1 MAAAGLYDPGFEHD
15 ACGVGFVADL
25 SGRPSHDVVSR
36 ALNVLRHLEHRG
48 AQGGDPGTGDG
59 AGILTQLPD
68 EFFRAVCGL
77 DLPGPGCYAAGLA
90 FISAERSSV
99 TRAVE
104 TLAAAEGLNVLGWRE
119 VPHDVAYCGAGA
131 RAVLPGLVQVFVAGA
146 NGESGLELERMAF
159 CLRKRA
165 EHQGGVYFASLSART
180 IVYKGMLSAP
190 QLEPFFPD
198 LSDPRYGSALA
209 LVHSRFSTNTF
220 PSWPLAHPYRYVAHN
235 GEINTIRGNRNW
247 MRAREAMLVSDL
259 IPASRD
265 GAKGIERLFPVLD
278 ETGSDSASF
287 DECLELLTLGGRSL
301 PHAVLMMIPEPWEN
315 HEEMTPERRAFYQF
329 HAALMEP
336 WDGPAL
342 IAFTDG
348 SVIGAV
354 LDRNGLRPG
363 RYWVTS
369 DDLVVLASEVGVL
382 DIDAATVVRKGRLQP
397 GRIFLADTA
406 AGRIV
411 EDEEVKAALA
421 AEHPYEAWLHAGL
434 VHLDD
439 LPDRALPQRDEAAPG
454 SDLVALQRM
463 HGYTEEELRVI
474 LAPMAR
480 TGAEPIGSMGTDTPL
495 AVLSDRPRGVFD
507 YFTQLFAQVTNPP
520 LDAIREELVTS
531 LGTITGP
538 EQNLLVP
545 IPASCRQIVLP
556 YPVISD
562 QDLAKIVHINDG
574 GNLPGLASHV
584 VDGRYDPRG
593 GGPALRARLAEICA
607 EVSAAIDSGTRLIIL
622 SDRTNLASPAQA
634 AHPTASMSHRRA
646 LDRIDV
652 TSMPVAGGGAS
663 LIPIPSLLL
672 TGAVHHHLIREKS
685 RTRAGLVLEAGD
697 VRECHHVALLIGYG
711 AAAVNPYLAI
721 ESVRD
726 LARRGVLQAVSEN
739 KAEANLL
746 KALGKGLLK
755 IMSKMGVSTVAS
767 YTGAQIF
774 EAIGLGAEVIETCF
788 AGTTSRL
795 SGVGFDALA
804 AEIGQ
809 RASLAL
815 ADGAGMEH
823 RRLATGG
830 EYQWRRDGEPHLFGP
845 EAVFK
850 LQHATR
856 SRRYEIFKEYTSLVD
871 DQSRRLMTLRGLLR
885 VRGVDDGTDAPSS
898 APGNEVE
905 SVSSIVRRFATGA
918 MSYGSISAEA
928 HETLAIAMNRLGA
941 RSNTGEGGEDPDRF
955 TPERD
960 GDSRRSAVKQVASGR
975 FGVTSEYLVNADD
988 LQIKMAQGAKPGEGG
1003 QLPGH
1008 KVYPWIA
1015 RTRYSTPGVG
1025 LISPPPHHDIYSIED
1040 LAQLIHDLKNANPA
1054 ARVHVKLV
1062 AEVGVGTVAAGV
1074 SKAHADVVLIS
1085 GHDGGTGAAPLTS
1098 IKHAGA
1104 PWELGL
1110 AETQQT
1116 LLRNKL
1122 RDRIV
1127 VQVDGQLK
1135 TGRDVIIAALLGA
1148 EEFGFASAPLV
1159 VSGCVM
1165 MRVCHLDTCPVG
1177 VATQNPELRARFTGK
1192 PEFVV
1197 NFFEFIAEEVREYLA
1212 RLGFRTLDEIVG
1224 RVDLLDAAL
1233 AVEHWKASGLDL
1245 SPMLHAPPLPE
1256 GAVTRRVTTQDH
1268 GLDRALDNTLIQ
1280 LAEGALE
1287 EGRPVRLELPIRNVN
1302 RTVGT
1307 MLGYEVTRRW
1317 GGEGL
1322 PEGTIDISFSG
1333 SAGQSFGAFLPRGI
1347 TLRLDGDAN
1356 DYLGKG
1362 LSGGRLVVRPHAAA
1376 PFAAEEQVIAGNVI
1390 AYGATGGEIF
1400 LRGLVGERFCVRNS
1414 GALAVAE
1421 GTGDHGCEYMT
1432 GGRVVILGPVGRNFA
1447 AGMSGGIAYVLDL
1460 PEIRVNVEMVDLDP
1474 LDGADVEFLRDVVER
1489 HHDLTGSAVAARLL
1503 ADWDP
1508 GRFTKVMPKDYKRV
1522 LSAASRAEREGRDVN
1537 EAVMAAAHG

>member
-25 SGRPSHDVVSR
+25 SGRPGHGVVSR
-36 ALNVLRHLEHRG
+36 ALNVLCHLEHRG

-68 EFFRAVCGL
+68 EFFRAVCGFP
-77 DLPGPGCYAAGLA
+77 LPGPGCYAAGLA
-90 FISAERSSV
+90 FISAERSGV

-104 TLAAAEGLNVLGWRE
+104 TLAAAEGLNVLGWRD
-119 VPHDVAYCGAGA
+119 VPHDVTCCGAGA
-131 RAVLPGLVQVFVAGA
+131 REVLPELVQVFVAGT

-165 EHQGGVYFASLSART
+165 EHSTGVYFASLSART

-198 LSDPRYGSALA
+198 LSDSRYGSALA

-247 MRAREAMLVSDL
+247 MRAREAMLASDL

-265 GAKGIERLFPVLD
+265 GGQGIERLFPVLE

-287 DECLELLTLGGRSL
+287 DECLELLHMGGRSL

-315 HEEMTPERRAFYQF
+315 HEEMTAERRAFYQF

-369 DDLVVLASEVGVL
+369 DGLVVLSSEVGVS
-382 DIDAATVVRKGRLQP
+382 DIDPATVIRKGRLQP

-411 EDEEVKAALA
+411 EDEEVKAALS

-439 LPDRALPQRDEAAPG
+439 LPDL
-454 SDLVALQRM
+454 SDLPDLDPVPSPPTTRTPTPARTPDLVTSQRM

-495 AVLSDRPRGVFD
+495 AVLSDRPRLVFD

-538 EQNLLVP
+538 EQNLLLP

-562 QDLAKIVHINDG
+562 QDLAKIVHINDA

-593 GGPALRARLAEICA
+593 GGESLRARLAQICA
-607 EVSAAIDSGTRLIIL
+607 EVSAAIASGARLIIL
-622 SDRTNLASPAQA
+622 SDRTNPASHTLSA
-634 AHPTASMSHRRA
+634 R
-646 LDRIDV
+646 LV
-652 TSMPVAGGGAS
+652 
-663 LIPIPSLLL
+663 PIPSLLL

-685 RTRAGLVLEAGD
+685 RTRAGLMVQAGD

-726 LARRGVLQAVSEN
+726 LARRGVLDGVTEK

-746 KALGKGLLK
+746 KAFGKGLLK

-774 EAIGLGAEVIETCF
+774 EAIGLGPEVIETCF

-795 SGVGFDALA
+795 SGAGFDALA
-804 AEIGQ
+804 AEIEQ
-809 RASLAL
+809 RTSRAVSSGSGL
-815 ADGAGMEH
+815 DY
-823 RRLATGG
+823 RRLEGGG
-830 EYQWRRDGEPHLFGP
+830 EYQWRRDGEPHLFSP

-856 SRRYEIFKEYTSLVD
+856 SRRYEIFREYTSLVD

-885 VRGVDDGTDAPSS
+885 IRGVDDGTDAPPSV
-898 APGNEVE
+898 PENEVE
-905 SVSSIVRRFATGA
+905 SVPSIVRRFATGA

-955 TPERD
+955 TPARN

-1015 RTRYSTPGVG
+1015 KTRYSTPGVG

-1127 VQVDGQLK
+1127 VQADGQLK

-1245 SPMLHAPPLPE
+1245 SPVLYAPPLPE
-1256 GAVTRRVTTQDH
+1256 GAATRCLTTQDH
-1268 GLDRALDNTLIQ
+1268 GLDKALDNTLIQ

-1322 PEGTIDISFSG
+1322 PQGTIDISFSG

-1362 LSGGRLVVRPHAAA
+1362 LSGGRLVVRPPAAA

-1390 AYGATGGEIF
+1390 GYGATGGEIF

-1432 GGRVVILGPVGRNFA
+1432 GGRAVILGPVGRNFA

-1460 PEIRVNVEMVDLDP
+1460 PEIRVNMEMVDLDP
-1474 LDGADVEFLRDVVER
+1474 LDEADITFVRDVVER
-1489 HHDLTGSAVAARLL
+1489 HHELTGSAVAARLL

-1522 LSAASRAEREGRDVN
+1522 LSAAWQAEREGRDVN

>member
-1 MAAAGLYDPGFEHD
+1 MAAAGLYDPQFEHD

-25 SGRPSHDVVSR
+25 SGRQSYNVVSS
-36 ALNVLRHLEHRG
+36 ALQVLCHLEHRG
-48 AQGGDPGTGDG
+48 AKGGDPGTGDG
-59 AGILTQLPD
+59 AGILTQIPD
-68 EFFRAVCGL
+68 EFFRASCGFE
-77 DLPGPGCYAAGLA
+77 LPEAGSYAAGMA
-90 FISAERSSV
+90 FFSAERWTV
-99 TRAVE
+99 TPVLER
-104 TLAAAEGLNVLGWRE
+104 LAAAEGLTILGWRE
-119 VPHDVAYCGAGA
+119 VPFDITACGDGA
-131 RAVLPGLVQVFVAGA
+131 RAVLPDVLQLFVAGA
-146 NGESGLELERMAF
+146 EGQRGLELERMAF

-165 EHQGGVYFASLSART
+165 EHEAGVYFASLSCRT

-190 QLEPFFPD
+190 QLGPFYPD

-235 GEINTIRGNRNW
+235 GEINTVRGNRNW
-247 MRAREAMLVSDL
+247 MRAREAMLASDL
-259 IPASRD
+259 IPPSRD
-265 GAKGIERLFPVLD
+265 GKGIERLFPILD
-278 ETGSDSASF
+278 SEASDSASF
-287 DECLELLTLGGRSL
+287 DECLELLHMGGRSL

-315 HEEMTPERRAFYQF
+315 HEEMSPERRAFYQF

-369 DDLVVLASEVGVL
+369 DGLVVLASEVGVL
-382 DIDAATVVRKGRLQP
+382 DIDPATVVRKGRLQP
-397 GRIFLADTA
+397 GRVFLADTA

-421 AEHPYEAWLHAGL
+421 AENPYENWLHAGL
-434 VHLDD
+434 LHLDD
-439 LPDRALPQRDEAAPG
+439 LPDRPDVVGQPAAGP
-454 SDLVALQRM
+454 DLVTLQRV

-480 TGAEPIGSMGTDTPL
+480 AGSEPIGSMGTDTPA
-495 AVLSDRPRGVFD
+495 AVLSGRPRLMFD

-520 LDAIREELVTS
+520 LDALREELVTS

-538 EQNLLVP
+538 EQNLLEP

-556 YPVISD
+556 YPVISGN
-562 QDLAKIVHINDG
+562 DLAKIAHINDE
-574 GNLPGLASHV
+574 GNLPGFASHL
-584 VDGRYDPRG
+584 VDGRYDPDG
-593 GGPALRARLAEICA
+593 GGEGLRARLAAICA
-607 EVSAAIDSGTRLIIL
+607 EVSAAIEAGARLIIL
-622 SDRTNLASPAQA
+622 SDRMRDDGRGL
-634 AHPTASMSHRRA
+634 
-646 LDRIDV
+646 V
-652 TSMPVAGGGAS
+652 
-663 LIPIPSLLL
+663 PIPSLLL
-672 TGAVHHHLIREKS
+672 TGAVHHHLIKQKS
-685 RTRAGLVLEAGD
+685 RTRAGLVVEAGD
-697 VRECHHVALLIGYG
+697 VRECHHVALLVGYG
-711 AAAVNPYLAI
+711 AAAINPYLAI

-726 LARRGVLQAVSEN
+726 LVRRGVIQKITEK

-774 EAIGLGAEVIETCF
+774 EAIGLGPEVVETCF

-795 SGVGFDALA
+795 SGVGFGQLA
-804 AEIGQ
+804 TEIGL
-809 RASLAL
+809 RTGHGLHA
-815 ADGAGMEH
+815 GAGMDF
-823 RRLATGG
+823 RRLDTGG
-830 EYQWRRDGEPHLFGP
+830 EYQWRRDGEPHLFSP
-845 EAVFK
+845 EVVFK

-856 SRRYEIFKEYTSLVD
+856 SRRYEIFREYTTLVD

-885 VRGVDDGTDAPSS
+885 IRGVDQVTDAAARPDGPQSVRI
-898 APGNEVE
+898 EDVE
-905 SVSSIVRRFATGA
+905 PAASIVRRFATGA

-928 HETLAIAMNRLGA
+928 HQTLAIAMNRLGG

-955 TPERD
+955 IPD
-960 GDSRRSAVKQVASGR
+960 ANGDLRRSAVKQVASGR

-1015 RTRYSTPGVG
+1015 KTRYSTPGVG

-1062 AEVGVGTVAAGV
+1062 SEVGVGTVAAGV

-1127 VQVDGQLK
+1127 VQADGQLK

-1159 VSGCVM
+1159 VSGCIM

-1177 VATQNPELRARFTGK
+1177 VATQNPELRARFTGR

-1212 RLGFRTLDEIVG
+1212 RLGFTRLEDIIG
-1224 RVDLLDAAL
+1224 RVDLLDAVT
-1233 AVEHWKASGLDL
+1233 AVEHWKAAGLDL
-1245 SPMLHAPPLPE
+1245 SPILYAPPLPE
-1256 GAVTRRVTTQDH
+1256 GAALSCVTGQDH
-1268 GLDRALDNTLIQ
+1268 GLDKALDNTLIQ

-1287 EGRPVRLELPIRNVN
+1287 EGRPVRLDLPIRNVN

-1322 PEGTIDISFSG
+1322 PEDTIDVCFTG

-1362 LSGGRLVVRPHAAA
+1362 LSGGRLIVRPPAQAA
-1376 PFAAEEQVIAGNVI
+1376 FTAEEQVIAGNVI
-1390 AYGATGGEIF
+1390 GYGATGGEIF
-1400 LRGLVGERFCVRNS
+1400 LRGIVGERFCVRNS

-1432 GGRVVILGPVGRNFA
+1432 GGRVVVLGPVGRNFA

-1460 PEIRVNVEMVDLDP
+1460 PEIRVNMEMVDLDP
-1474 LDGADVEFLRDVVER
+1474 VEEPDAKFVREVVER
-1489 HHDLTGSAVAARLL
+1489 HHAETGSAVAARLL

-1522 LSAASRAEREGRDVN
+1522 LSAASQAELEGRDVN
-1537 EAVMAAAHG
+1537 AAVMAAAHG